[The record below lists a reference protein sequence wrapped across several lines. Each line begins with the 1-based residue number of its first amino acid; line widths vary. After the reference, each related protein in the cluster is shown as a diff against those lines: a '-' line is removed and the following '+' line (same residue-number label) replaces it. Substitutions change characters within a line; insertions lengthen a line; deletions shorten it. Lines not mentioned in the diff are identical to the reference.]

1 MCLTRHVNPQS
12 DSTVSVLNKNIPGG
26 TILLL
31 AILVGPIVWLLATQD
46 TDEEKSEKEQAAFV
60 AQIPKSGTLGRWYD
74 DIGSKSYGDSTIT
87 ILTADGRYLAQRV
100 SGDGSKT
107 KMQISPEDGST
118 YAFTVDKDK
127 FGARYVITPGGLEI
141 HDRTGYIRTAMKVN

>member
-1 MCLTRHVNPQS
+1 M
-12 DSTVSVLNKNIPGG
+12 SVLNKNIPGG

-46 TDEEKSEKEQAAFV
+46 TDKEKREKREKEQVVFV

-107 KMQISPEDGST
+107 KMQLSPEDGST
-118 YAFTVDKDK
+118 YVFTVDKDK
-127 FGARYVITPGGLEI
+127 FGARYVITRGGLKI
-141 HDRTGYIRTAMKVN
+141 HDRTGYIRTARKVN